1 MWNKSIRKRVVL
13 CHFFLLLCTFSAVS
27 LAQDFVVLVN
37 TENTISG
44 SDDELKLEVKRL
56 FLRQKKRWSSGIDAT
71 PLAPLEDSEA
81 YDAFLNQVL
90 KMKKSQLEQ
99 FWRKARQ
106 KSGTTPTR
114 PVRSDR
120 LAIRLVEKREGGFA
134 VISTDSALD
143 LPENTRILFSF

>member
-1 MWNKSIRKRVVL
+1 MLNKSTLKKLAL
-13 CHFFLLLCTFSAVS
+13 CHFLLLFCAFPSLS

-37 TENTISG
+37 AENTISG

-56 FLRQKKRWSSGIDAT
+56 FLQQKKRWNSGLDAA
-71 PLAPLEDSEA
+71 PLAPLEDSDA

-90 KMKKSQLEQ
+90 KMEKNQLEQ

-120 LAIRLVEKREGGFA
+120 LAIRLVEKKAGGFA
-134 VISTDSALD
+134 VISTESTFD
-143 LPENTRILFSF
+143 LPENTRILFAF